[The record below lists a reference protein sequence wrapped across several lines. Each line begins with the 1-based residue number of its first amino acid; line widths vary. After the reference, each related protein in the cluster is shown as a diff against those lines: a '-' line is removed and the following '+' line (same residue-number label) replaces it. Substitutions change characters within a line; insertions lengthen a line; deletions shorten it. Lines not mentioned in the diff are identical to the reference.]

1 MLSPMKRLPL
11 LLALVALILTMGA
24 CKTTEANYRAAY
36 ENAKLKQQESTGL
49 DSTIYGRIRSQAMT
63 SQLVIGSDSLPL
75 KREYVGYPAD
85 GGSSR
90 ENLLRYNVV
99 VGQFKQVFNA
109 RQMRQRLIDSGY
121 ESAMIVNTREPLYYV
136 IAVTAATPEEAL
148 AAWQRV
154 TADKN
159 IVLRSPL
166 PFILQPARYR

>member
-1 MLSPMKRLPL
+1 M
-11 LLALVALILTMGA
+11 
-24 CKTTEANYRAAY
+24 
-36 ENAKLKQQESTGL
+36 
-49 DSTIYGRIRSQAMT
+49 
-63 SQLVIGSDSLPL
+63 
-75 KREYVGYPAD
+75 
-85 GGSSR
+85 
-90 ENLLRYNVV
+90 
-99 VGQFKQVFNA
+99 FNA